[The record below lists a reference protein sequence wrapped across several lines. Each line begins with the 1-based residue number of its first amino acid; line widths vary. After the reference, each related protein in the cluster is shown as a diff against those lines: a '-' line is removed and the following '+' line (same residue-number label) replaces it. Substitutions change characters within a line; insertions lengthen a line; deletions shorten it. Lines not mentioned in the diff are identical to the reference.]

1 MCFLKNNIALQVQ
14 KPTELLHNADQYDQV
29 QFLIC
34 RKSLI
39 PWRILCYCTGA
50 EEKVS
55 VADKILWRVHIQTSG
70 YRKGRQAVQKT
81 CKENHMQDDPR

>member
-1 MCFLKNNIALQVQ
+1 MQVQ

-55 VADKILWRVHIQTSG
+55 AADKILWRVHIQTSG